1 MNGQNTPMLSGASV
15 TAQSVNSSTPSGLR
29 RDQQISQ
36 PQTVDPS
43 ADGFAAK
50 SGDPSA
56 AAEKVQPASQAEET
70 NAETRKPDD
79 GTTGRKAN
87 GEPLSEAEE
96 KQVQELKKRDAEVR
110 AHEQAHAAA
119 GGPYTSAPSYEF
131 TTGPDGKR
139 YATSGEVQ
147 IDASPVKGDPEAT
160 IRKMDIVIR
169 AALAPAEPSAQDKA
183 VARQAQAQRTQAQ
196 AELSRQRASE
206 RNGGSDEHGSASGTA
221 ASGGILQQIVAQ
233 AAQAYGSR
241 ERQNAVEIAG
251 AIFSAAA

>member
-1 MNGQNTPMLSGASV
+1 M
-15 TAQSVNSSTPSGLR
+15 
-29 RDQQISQ
+29 
-36 PQTVDPS
+36 
-43 ADGFAAK
+43 DGFAGK
-50 SGDPSA
+50 PGDSSA
-56 AAEKVQPASQAEET
+56 AAEKVQPASETEKAE
-70 NAETRKPDD
+70 AETQKPDG

-87 GEPLSEAEE
+87 GEPLTEAEE

-119 GGPYTSAPSYEF
+119 GGPYASAPTYEF

-160 IRKMDIVIR
+160 VRKMDIVIR

-183 VARQAQAQRTQAQ
+183 VARQAQAQRSQAQ
-196 AELSRQRASE
+196 AELTRQRAAE
-206 RNGGSDEHGSASGTA
+206 RNGENSESGGSGPASAGA
-221 ASGGILQQIVAQ
+221 ALGGILQQIAQ
-233 AAQAYGSR
+233 AAQAYGDR
-241 ERQNAVEIAG
+241 AEQETAEIAG